1 MQVYGVGE
9 KIREERKRKQ
19 ISGEELCIGIC
30 SVATLSRIENNT
42 QKPTLKV
49 EEALLQRLGC
59 DTDGLIYY
67 ADKQALIGHGIE
79 NELTVLTMHR
89 RPVEEKLAEYRKYIK
104 NRSADTNL
112 EEQFAMMIEAIHA
125 FYTNGWELQIIYGQ
139 LEEALRI
146 TIPNFKEEN
155 LEEVKLLTQTEITI
169 INNLALIR
177 YRQEKVT
184 KAIRMMYYLIN
195 YVEKGN
201 IGIENANKK
210 YPMLLCNLAKVLEET
225 GSYGEMLELC
235 EKGIVFCKKYSRLIG
250 LSEFCYYKALACTK
264 YNRNVEAIEN
274 YEYAISLCKLTDR
287 PKEVEQLQ
295 KAYGELIKNSCS
307 KNQNQ

>member
-1 MQVYGVGE
+1 
-9 KIREERKRKQ
+9 
-19 ISGEELCIGIC
+19 
-30 SVATLSRIENNT
+30 
-42 QKPTLKV
+42 
-49 EEALLQRLGC
+49 
-59 DTDGLIYY
+59 
-67 ADKQALIGHGIE
+67 
-79 NELTVLTMHR
+79 
-89 RPVEEKLAEYRKYIK
+89 
-104 NRSADTNL
+104 
-112 EEQFAMMIEAIHA
+112 
-125 FYTNGWELQIIYGQ
+125 
-139 LEEALRI
+139 
-146 TIPNFKEEN
+146 
-155 LEEVKLLTQTEITI
+155 
-169 INNLALIR
+169 
-177 YRQEKVT
+177 
-184 KAIRMMYYLIN
+184 MMYYLIN